1 MMKKKR
7 TNKIIIKN
15 LISITFLSI
24 TFLFSCKTIE
34 VPSVSEVLDYT
45 DKDVQD
51 AELKRIEKLLV
62 SKPVEALWRATLL
75 ANPDE
80 INKCAKN
87 VADLCTG
94 YIEEKDFFTAYAL
107 YQSLEACNLE
117 NLVTITTKKELEKK
131 YFSGVPG
138 LAVSKKVASQKKDVA
153 SYVSGTVT
161 VWVDLGIKVQRG
173 MGTAERVIGSG
184 FFIDEKGYIV
194 TNHHVIAELVN
205 PKYEGYGRLYIKLSG
220 DEETRIPA
228 KVIGWD
234 SVHDLALLKSEI
246 TPPYVFELG
255 SSAGLKTGDSI
266 FAIGSPLGLESTL
279 TSGVVSSTNRRL
291 FTTGKVMQIDAAVN
305 SGNSGGPCVD
315 KDGRVQAIVFAGI
328 QQYQGLNFA
337 IPVEYLKQD
346 LPMLYYGGE
355 RLFPWTGSY
364 GRTLRSGSANFIG
377 LSVEYFMPTS
387 SLARAGMEKGCII
400 VSINGRNVNTIDDM
414 QDILRDYIPGTI
426 LKCGYLDKDGK
437 LMSSLL
443 YLEKRPKAPGYEIY
457 QHDVLQNSM
466 IPLFG
471 MELASASTS
480 SKKVF
485 MITNLI
491 SGGIADESGFSVN
504 DPITIGKTQFSPDK
518 TAMYIEFSVRRR
530 KKGYLDMSMGL
541 QTALDSPYYF

>member
-173 MGTAERVIGSG
+173 MGTAERVIG
-184 FFIDEKGYIV
+184 DRK
-194 TNHHVIAELVN
+194 
-205 PKYEGYGRLYIKLSG
+205 
-220 DEETRIPA
+220 
-228 KVIGWD
+228 
-234 SVHDLALLKSEI
+234 SV
-246 TPPYVFELG
+246 V
-255 SSAGLKTGDSI
+255 
-266 FAIGSPLGLESTL
+266 
-279 TSGVVSSTNRRL
+279 
-291 FTTGKVMQIDAAVN
+291 
-305 SGNSGGPCVD
+305 
-315 KDGRVQAIVFAGI
+315 
-328 QQYQGLNFA
+328 
-337 IPVEYLKQD
+337 
-346 LPMLYYGGE
+346 
-355 RLFPWTGSY
+355 
-364 GRTLRSGSANFIG
+364 
-377 LSVEYFMPTS
+377 
-387 SLARAGMEKGCII
+387 
-400 VSINGRNVNTIDDM
+400 
-414 QDILRDYIPGTI
+414 
-426 LKCGYLDKDGK
+426 
-437 LMSSLL
+437 
-443 YLEKRPKAPGYEIY
+443 
-457 QHDVLQNSM
+457 
-466 IPLFG
+466 
-471 MELASASTS
+471 
-480 SKKVF
+480 
-485 MITNLI
+485 
-491 SGGIADESGFSVN
+491 
-504 DPITIGKTQFSPDK
+504 
-518 TAMYIEFSVRRR
+518 
-530 KKGYLDMSMGL
+530 
-541 QTALDSPYYF
+541 